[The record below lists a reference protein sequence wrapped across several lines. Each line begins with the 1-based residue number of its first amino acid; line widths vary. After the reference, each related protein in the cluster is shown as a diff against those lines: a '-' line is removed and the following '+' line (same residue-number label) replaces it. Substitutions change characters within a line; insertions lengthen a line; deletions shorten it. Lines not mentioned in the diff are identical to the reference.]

1 MSSSDRNS
9 DDLNNELSSDM
20 RSVLNVGAGM
30 PDAWQRLWA
39 PHRLNYIRGENRPIP
54 GSETECPFCRI
65 PTLDDVEGLIV
76 HRGLEAYVVMNL
88 YPYNPGHLL
97 ICAFRH
103 VADLTE
109 LTETER
115 KEISDLTAHSMTTLR
130 KVSSPAGFNLGMN
143 QGAISG
149 AGVAAHIHQHVVPRW
164 SGDANFMPII
174 GQTKVLPQLL
184 SETRAAL
191 AEAW

>member
-1 MSSSDRNS
+1 MDQT
-9 DDLNNELSSDM
+9 LKG
-20 RSVLNVGAGM
+20 GAGM
-30 PDAWQRLWA
+30 PDGWQRLWA
-39 PHRLNYIRGENRPIP
+39 PHRLGYIQGENRPLDSNDVP
-54 GSETECPFCRI
+54 CPFCKI
-65 PTLDDVEGLIV
+65 PSMEDEEGLIV
-76 HRGLEAYVVMNL
+76 HRGAEAYVVMNL

-97 ICAFRH
+97 ICAYRH

-109 LTETER
+109 LSESER
-115 KEISDLTAHSMTTLR
+115 NEIAALTAHAMSTLR

-164 SGDANFMPII
+164 SGDVNFMPII

-184 SETRAAL
+184 TDTRAAL
-191 AEAW
+191 ASAW